1 MNKKQS
7 TNGKI
12 SLYSVQ
18 KEFVTSKNYKS
29 ILERQ
34 RVLELWKKMYRLE
47 DKIFYINIIPE
58 LKSSD
63 LW

>member
-18 KEFVTSKNYKS
+18 KEFITSKNYRS

-34 RVLELWKKMYRLE
+34 KVLELWKKMYRLE

-58 LKSSD
+58 LKPSD

>member
-12 SLYSVQ
+12 ILYSAQ
-18 KEFVTSKNYKS
+18 KEFVTSKNYRS
-29 ILERQ
+29 ILDRQ
-34 RVLELWKKMYRLE
+34 KVLELWKKMYRLE

-58 LKSSD
+58 LKPSD

>member
-7 TNGKI
+7 RSGKI

-47 DKIFYINIIPE
+47 DKIFLY
-58 LKSSD
+58 
-63 LW
+63 